1 MYQLVWTAR
10 FTRTAKK
17 FVQAHP
23 DLRQHLARVL
33 RDLENDPLQ
42 PHLRLHPLKGKMQGL
57 HAVSITYSYRIS
69 LTLKVT
75 EKEIILLD
83 IGSHDEVYE

>member
-1 MYQLVWTAR
+1 MYQLIWTAR
-10 FTRTAKK
+10 FTRTVKK
-17 FVQAHP
+17 FAQAHP
-23 DLRQHLARVL
+23 DLRQRLARVL

-57 HAVSITYSYRIS
+57 HAVSVTYSYRIS

>member
-1 MYQLVWTAR
+1 MYQLIWTAR

-17 FVQAHP
+17 FAQAHP

-57 HAVSITYSYRIS
+57 HAVSVTYSYRIS
-69 LTLKVT
+69 LTLKET

>member
-10 FTRTAKK
+10 FTRTPKK
-17 FVQAHP
+17 FAQAHP

-57 HAVSITYSYRIS
+57 HAVSVTYSYRIS

>member
-17 FVQAHP
+17 CAQAHP
-23 DLRQHLARVL
+23 DLRQRLARVL

-42 PHLRLHPLKGKMQGL
+42 PHLRLDPLKGKMQGL
-57 HAVSITYSYRIS
+57 HAVSVTYSFRIS

>member
-17 FVQAHP
+17 FAQAHP

-57 HAVSITYSYRIS
+57 HAVSVTYSYRIS

-83 IGSHDEVYE
+83 IGRHDEVYE

>member
-1 MYQLVWTAR
+1 MYRLVWTAR

-17 FVQAHP
+17 FAQAHP
-23 DLRQHLARVL
+23 DLRQRFARVL

-42 PHLRLHPLKGKMQGL
+42 PHLRPHPLKGKMQGL
-57 HAVSITYSYRIS
+57 HAVSVTYSYRIS
-69 LTLKVT
+69 LTLKAT

>member
-1 MYQLVWTAR
+1 
-10 FTRTAKK
+10 
-17 FVQAHP
+17 
-23 DLRQHLARVL
+23 L

-57 HAVSITYSYRIS
+57 HAVSVTYSYRIS

>member
-1 MYQLVWTAR
+1 
-10 FTRTAKK
+10 
-17 FVQAHP
+17 
-23 DLRQHLARVL
+23 
-33 RDLENDPLQ
+33 
-42 PHLRLHPLKGKMQGL
+42 LHPLKGKMQGL
-57 HAVSITYSYRIS
+57 HAVSVTYSYRIS

>member
-17 FVQAHP
+17 FAQTHP
-23 DLRQHLARVL
+23 DLRQRLARVL

-57 HAVSITYSYRIS
+57 HAVSVTYSYRIS

-75 EKEIILLD
+75 EKEIILID

>member
-1 MYQLVWTAR
+1 MYQLIWTAR

-17 FVQAHP
+17 FAQAHP
-23 DLRQHLARVL
+23 DLRQRLARVL

-57 HAVSITYSYRIS
+57 HAVSVTYSYRIS